1 MNHTRSLQLWT
12 ELLEKNPASSANRGE
27 LAHLV
32 TDMWVAFYLTRDG
45 VVVKEDI
52 VEQPGVFQ
60 QAPLRSTS
68 SAFVQAAK
76 EHNMPQLLELLP
88 EPPGGA
94 LECPSCRGSRFVT
107 HEGDSHLCFICGG
120 AGWTT
125 QANLDDCIA
134 QGYTQDFWHLH
145 PLHVLPSSS

>member
-1 MNHTRSLQLWT
+1 MDYTRPLQLWT
-12 ELLEKNPASSANRGE
+12 ELLEKNPSSSANQGE

-32 TDMWVAFYLTRDG
+32 TDMWVALYLTGDG
-45 VVVKEDI
+45 VVVEEDI

-60 QAPLRSTS
+60 QAPLRSAS
-68 SAFVQAAK
+68 SALVLAAK

-94 LECPSCRGSRFVT
+94 LECPSCRRSRFVT

-125 QANLDDCIA
+125 QDNLETCIA
-134 QGYTQDFWHLH
+134 WGYTQDLWHLH
-145 PLHVLPSSS
+145 PLHFLSSSS